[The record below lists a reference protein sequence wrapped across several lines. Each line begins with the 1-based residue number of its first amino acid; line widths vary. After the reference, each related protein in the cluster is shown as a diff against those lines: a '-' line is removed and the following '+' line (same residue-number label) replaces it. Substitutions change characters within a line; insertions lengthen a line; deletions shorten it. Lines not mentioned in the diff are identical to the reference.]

1 MEKNDEF
8 NIKGE
13 RMAINRRH
21 SSIKLRFRRN
31 TSFFFKL
38 LQLKWHK
45 SNFTSYRVD
54 QQENI
59 PRKVRKERVF

>member
-1 MEKNDEF
+1 
-8 NIKGE
+8 
-13 RMAINRRH
+13 MAINRRH

-59 PRKVRKERVF
+59 LRKIRKERVF